1 MSQYFKGVKLE
12 MCFCSISQYF
22 TGIKLKMLPLQHLTI
37 LHKYQT
43 KNSSIAACHHTSQVS
58 STNAFFVACHNISQV
73 SN

>member
-1 MSQYFKGVKLE
+1 MSQYFTGVKLE
-12 MCFCSISQYF
+12 MRFCSISQYF

-43 KNSSIAACHHTSQVS
+43 KNASFAACHNTSK
-58 STNAFFVACHNISQV
+58 V